1 MPSNPEV
8 RIKEGERINFHVDA
22 TGHPFYIKTT
32 NTTGTG
38 DLVSGVTN
46 NGATD
51 GTVTWTPPGGSAGT
65 YYYKCGNHAA
75 MGGVITVVGTPV
87 PPGYI
92 VNLTASDNN
101 NYTLDGDDRNGVVSG
116 NDVDVTI
123 KEGDRIN
130 FIVDAAGHP
139 LYLKIQAGSGT
150 GNQIAGVTN
159 QGDDDGIVY
168 WTAPAGSAGT
178 YYYQCGNHAAM
189 SGRLIVTGNSQ
200 TGTPVY
206 TGEESNGGPISEHCY
221 SLNPSWSN
229 GKLCVRKAGP
239 YFLGSGPIKFSK
251 MRQYFKEIYPV
262 DNTVPISAS
271 ELKRVTNVLE
281 RDPIVP
287 DSVENENIASVTEF
301 NWKCSQFRGSVKRYW
316 AHQTG
321 TVSQFDMGRF
331 SGAAGIDWC
340 DMGINGRDSIN
351 STTGNHPK
359 NIQKHIYIKG
369 VCYSSHSGTLG
380 LMDDMGNGT
389 DKIPAARLI
398 PSEPNNNV
406 VPANNVRIYVENTA
420 SIYGSAGTG
429 GYDNIGGYE
438 NGAPKKSVPGKDG
451 GTALKIQHTGESK
464 TDIFIQQTAKIWGG
478 GGSGEQGEMGD
489 LEGTSW
495 DDMIGT
501 CGRTYPA
508 SPSGTCG
515 DDPTCD
521 VGDELIDTE
530 EGAACPYDEN
540 DNPTGNA
547 KTGTCEKLTDSLP
560 PQQGIGGKGG
570 DGAGWGYAVYPGG
583 GPQDGQ
589 SGSPGTIPPQ
599 LCPVCA
605 PGTGFYKRDG
615 KCSSPGGRGG
625 DGGTWGS
632 DGGSTG
638 EDDKAPLNDAGKGGA
653 AICGLNPDT
662 GAKNWEVGGYIND
675 NTLKGKYTGDCVG
688 GGAPPPD
695 VPGAPN
701 IAMDKSQHYVRF
713 GDGGNGTQFGSS
725 EASHLIVTAPG
736 NQKVTFGLIHKYDDK
751 ASGRES
757 YGIALRGFEV
767 AGKVYGLPIT
777 YWGVAYDNP
786 KRQATGNL
794 GIWSIFMRKFAI
806 FPTDPYDVCWDP
818 SDDMCDG
825 YDPQNDYPT
834 DTLAGEATYEGF
846 FGGIVRTD
854 QPTFIL
860 AQADN
865 FAEVIVRKWNF
876 APQNWWQVPADGSI
890 PHYQD
895 FQIAAVAPNS
905 NPAIDHVCVNIPSS
919 VWSTDW
925 DDDDD
930 YDGHWQEVYVRIS
943 NSKFPEGSIDH
954 SQCENGD
961 CDTDWNYNP
970 GGVAFI
976 IGYGSAP
983 TLNNMT
989 EQELKDKI
997 DDYLFDW
1004 GYADDDDRNTYPFE
1018 SRRLITT
1025 NPDTKRI
1032 VGHKQQ
1038 TFTLAQGTY
1047 PITWKELNPTNGS
1060 GNPNASR
1067 LKNNSKRLELLDDDG
1082 GDTNQSVEILDI
1094 TVDNVNT
1101 KEELDNPKVPCTN
1114 IYGSLEISWTV
1125 TGTYDVLTGVATPS
1139 DPTFSFS
1146 GQASGSDLVEP
1157 VQTTT
1162 YTITASNQGAADVDS
1177 LTIL

>member
-32 NTTGTG
+32 DTAGTG

-101 NYTLDGDDRNGVVSG
+101 DYTLDGDDRNGAVG
-116 NDVDVTI
+116 GDDVDVTI

-130 FIVDAAGHP
+130 FIVDASGHP
-139 LYLKIQAGSGT
+139 LYLKTQAGSGT
-150 GNQIAGVTN
+150 GNQIGGVVN
-159 QGDDDGIVY
+159 QGDDDGNVY

-189 SGRLIVTGNSQ
+189 GGQLIVTGNSQ
-200 TGTPVY
+200 SGTPVY
-206 TGEESNGGPISEHCY
+206 TGEESNGGPIAEHCY
-221 SLNPSWSN
+221 SLSPSGN
-229 GKLCVRKAGP
+229 LCVRRAGP

-287 DSVENENIASVTEF
+287 DSTENENIASVTDF

-321 TVSQFDMGRF
+321 TVRQFDMGRF
-331 SGAAGIDWC
+331 SGGAGIDWC
-340 DMGINGRDSIN
+340 DMGNGGRDSIN
-351 STTGNHPK
+351 STTGNHSK
-359 NIQKHIYIKG
+359 NIQKHVYIKG
-369 VCYSSHSGTLG
+369 VCYSDHSGTLG
-380 LMDDMGNGT
+380 LMSDRGNGK

-406 VPANNVRIYVENTA
+406 VPANNVRIYVEDDA
-420 SIYGSAGTG
+420 AIYGTAGTG
-429 GYDNIGGYE
+429 GYDEIGGYE
-438 NGAPKKSVPGKDG
+438 NGAPKKSIPGKDG

-495 DDMIGT
+495 DDMLGT

-530 EGAACPYDEN
+530 DGAACPFDEN

-547 KTGTCEKLTDSLP
+547 KTGTCEKVTDSLP

-570 DGAGWGYAVYPGG
+570 DGAGWGYAVYVGG
-583 GPQDGQ
+583 GPQDKQDGAP
-589 SGSPGTIPPQ
+589 GSIPDQ
-599 LCPVCA
+599 LCPTCA

-615 KCSSPGGRGG
+615 KCSSAGGKGG
-625 DGGTWGS
+625 DGGTWGA
-632 DGGSTG
+632 DGQPTSPL
-638 EDDKAPLNDAGKGGA
+638 DAAPLQDAGKGGA
-653 AICGLNPDT
+653 AICGLNPAT
-662 GAKNWEVGGYIND
+662 GAKNWEIGGYIND

-688 GGAPPPD
+688 GGAPIPP
-695 VPGAPN
+695 VPGAPD
-701 IAMDKSQHYVRF
+701 ITMDKTQHYVRF

-736 NQKVTFGLIHKYDDK
+736 NEKVLFSIMYKYDDK
-751 ASGRES
+751 ASGRQS
-757 YGIALRGFEV
+757 YGIALRGFNV
-767 AGKVYGLPIT
+767 AGKEFGLPLE
-777 YWGVAYDNP
+777 YWGVSYDNP

-794 GIWSIFMRKFAI
+794 GIWSIFMQKFAI
-806 FPTDPYDVCWDP
+806 FPTDEYDICYDP

-825 YDPQNDYPT
+825 YDRYRDYPK
-834 DTLAGEATYEGF
+834 DTLAGDALYTGF
-846 FGGIVRTD
+846 FSGIVNTS

-860 AQADN
+860 LQADN
-865 FAEVIVRKWNF
+865 YAQVVVRKWNF
-876 APQNWWQVPADGSI
+876 APSETWRVPVDGSI

-895 FQIAAVAPNS
+895 FQIASVAPNS
-905 NPAIDHVCVNIPSS
+905 NPSIDHVCVNIPSS

-930 YDGHWQEVYVRIS
+930 YPYSDTHWQQIYVRIQ

-954 SQCENGD
+954 SQCENGN

-976 IGYGSAP
+976 IGYGNAP
-983 TLNNMT
+983 TLDNMS
-989 EQELKDKI
+989 EQELEDKI
-997 DDYLFDW
+997 DEYLFDW
-1004 GYADDDDRNTYPFE
+1004 GYSYDDDRNVYPFE
-1018 SRRLITT
+1018 SRRLIAT
-1025 NPDTKRI
+1025 NPQSSIK
-1032 VGHKQQ
+1032 GHWEI

-1047 PITWKELNPTNGS
+1047 PITWNELNQTNGS

-1067 LKNNSKRLELLDDDG
+1067 IKNNSKRIELLDSDG
-1082 GDTNQSVEILDI
+1082 LDCNQSVEILDI
-1094 TVDNVNT
+1094 LVDNANT
-1101 KEELDNPKVPCTN
+1101 EAELDNPKVPCTN
-1114 IYGSLEISWTV
+1114 IYGSLAISWTV